1 MGLSSSSSKTKTTPV
16 YAPQV
21 TGAASTISSTDAAQQ
36 PKITNITDQLGG
48 LVPTLVSTMQTGDP
62 NVNAAK
68 AYNSDVLSGKYLTGN
83 PYLQS
88 VIDASNADVRNGAEA
103 SLGTRGLVGGSAMAD
118 IVSRNLA
125 NNEDQLRYTDYNNQ
139 MGRMDTAAGQAA
151 GLSAAGYLPISAI
164 ESIAQD
170 QQLPVQ
176 TATGAGAGIGGLL
189 GQYTNTT
196 SKSSAPLGGLLASIL
211 GSAASGWASS
221 GFKGI

>member
-1 MGLSSSSSKTKTTPV
+1 MGLSSSKQKSTNKPV
-16 YAPQV
+16 YDSQI
-21 TGAASTISSTDAAQQ
+21 TGAANNISATNAAQQ
-36 PKITNITDQLGG
+36 PKITGITDQLGG
-48 LVPTLVSTMQTGDP
+48 LVPSLIDTYQNGDS

-68 AYNSDVLSGKYLTGN
+68 GYNADVLSGKYLNSN

-88 VIDASNADVRNGAEA
+88 VIDASNADVRNGVTA
-103 SLGTRGLVGGSAMAD
+103 SLGTRGLTGGSAMAD

-139 MGRMDTAAGQAA
+139 LGRMDTAAGQAP
-151 GLSAAGYLPISAI
+151 GLAAAGYLPISAI

-189 GQYTNTT
+189 GQYQNQTT
-196 SKSSAPLGGLLASIL
+196 KSSPSLGMLLASIA
-211 GSAASGWASS
+211 GNAASAWA
-221 GFKGI
+221 GNQ